1 MRTSK
6 GISFETFENT
16 IMFGLKEMRVNQVG
30 FVNSGKIFFINNKVC
45 LRKKTEIP

>member
-30 FVNSGKIFFINNKVC
+30 FVNSGKFFLLITKYVFE
-45 LRKKTEIP
+45 KKN